1 MDNGAWGGCWLSLH
15 TGERKEWWQMFN
27 FKGSVMCNF
36 YHGIGI
42 CWNRYQYH
50 GICKPSLNCRL
61 VIFIAWKCEKEG
73 EDGLDGIR
81 ASPVCLYQLLPMDN
95 LKKASGKYAALM
107 VSLLWYVTVTSK
119 FIYFSGGG
127 LGTSVS
133 SQKLFV

>member
-1 MDNGAWGGCWLSLH
+1 M
-15 TGERKEWWQMFN
+15 
-27 FKGSVMCNF
+27 
-36 YHGIGI
+36 
-42 CWNRYQYH
+42 
-50 GICKPSLNCRL
+50 
-61 VIFIAWKCEKEG
+61 
-73 EDGLDGIR
+73 DGIW
-81 ASPVCLYQLLPMDN
+81 ASPVYLYQLLPMDN